1 MRGDGDVR
9 PWFRQK
15 WPWLLMAAP
24 AASIVGGVVMWSL
37 AVATDDGLVATDYY
51 KRGLAINRR
60 LAHAPAPRV
69 PLHATLRIAEGLAVA
84 SIEAVDVPAVRTVRL
99 TVEQPAVS
107 SKRIV
112 LLERDAS
119 GNYVGAL
126 ESPITG
132 RWIATLESDS
142 WWLPTTTGQ
151 GSMTEVRFGT
161 SQDAS

>member
-69 PLHATLRIAEGLAVA
+69 PLHATLRVADGLAVA
-84 SIEAVDVPAVRTVRL
+84 RIEEIDVPSARTVRL
-99 TVEQPAVS
+99 TLEQPAAS
-107 SKRIV
+107 SKRVI
-112 LLERDAS
+112 LLARDAS
-119 GNYVGAL
+119 GAYVGTL
-126 ESPITG
+126 ETPITG
-132 RWIATLESDS
+132 RWIATLESDA
-142 WWLPTTTGQ
+142 WRLPTTTGL
-151 GSMTEVRFGT
+151 GPMTEVRFGT
-161 SQDAS
+161 SQGAS